1 MHRYSLALGSMA
13 LGLLCAPLHAEE
25 TTLEQRLAAAEA
37 RLASLESRPGYV
49 PKVDVNGF
57 MTFAMERISPVETA
71 AGNDMTYLGDIEHDD
86 WNLNRLTR
94 AGIQLNSQISDR
106 AEAVVQL
113 LGRASDDFNVDV
125 QWAYVGY
132 DIRPDLTARAGRF
145 VLPFYLH
152 SQYTQVGYAY
162 PWIELPSEHYSV
174 VPLDTMEG
182 VDLTWNLNTGNVAH
196 SINVFWGG
204 MDVASEGSTFEVRN
218 QHGINLR
225 SNWGNWTG
233 WYSYTNSEVTVDVS
247 AAGLAI
253 DAALNPPVGTGND
266 FGFSSFNMDSH
277 YAYFTGVGLQYD
289 NGRLFVMGERGHLD
303 LSTPSHW
310 FPTLDSGYIT
320 TGFRAGKWTP
330 HVTWAYIEHSRPADV
345 DTSVCAGP
353 ICPPA
358 ILFASFAEHQKSWTV
373 GTRYDLATGIAL
385 KAEIGY
391 QYDFGDSRFQ
401 TPGLYDD
408 PVATTGTPD
417 KGDPMVYRLAVESV
431 F

>member
-57 MTFAMERISPVETA
+57 MTFAMERISRVETA
-71 AGNDMTYLGDIEHDD
+71 AGTDMTYLGGIEHDD

-132 DIRPDLTARAGRF
+132 DLKPNLTARAGRF

-174 VPLDTMEG
+174 IPLDTMEG
-182 VDLTWNLNTGNVAH
+182 IDLTWTVNTGSIAH
-196 SINVFWGG
+196 SLNVFWGG
-204 MDVASEGSTFEVRN
+204 MQVDDPTNNTTFEVNN

-233 WYSYTNSEVTVDVS
+233 WYSFSNSEVTLDLSNVGVPVPVPV
-247 AAGLAI
+247 
-253 DAALNPPVGTGND
+253 PPGP
-266 FGFSSFNMDSH
+266 FAPLNMDDH

-289 NGRLFVMGERGHLD
+289 NGSLFVMAERGRLD
-303 LSTPSHW
+303 LSTPFHW
-310 FPTLDSGYIT
+310 FPTLDTGYVT
-320 TGFRAGKWTP
+320 AGYRVGKWTP
-330 HVTWAYIEHSRPADV
+330 HVTWAAIEHSSVSRVKPSGSLIAPGV
-345 DTSVCAGP
+345 DASYA
-353 ICPPA
+353 
-358 ILFASFAEHQKSWTV
+358 LFNSYAEQQKSWTV
-373 GTRYDLATGIAL
+373 GTRYELTTGVAL
-385 KAEIGY
+385 KAEAGY
-391 QYDFGDSRFQ
+391 QYDFGDSRFP
-401 TPGLYDD
+401 TSGLYDD
-408 PVATTGTPD
+408 PSGAAGTPD